1 MATKKIQLPDTITFK
16 ADGWLENAAIVGW
29 VNIMGDDV
37 IIHDDSIEIPTNT
50 LKDYP
55 EKFFN
60 YFIEEYPE
68 QNKPLN
74 MLEYRELANTTI
86 KGKETLSDVIKKVND
101 TLHKY
106 LSDKSTINTL
116 KLENVT
122 ITKKGNRE
130 YLQFDEDYKLFAKE
144 TLKNIDPKPVKNK
157 KSNDKKTANAEQYFN
172 DHQATLIK
180 TVKNYINQACNLIQ
194 AQLGALSRRYYS
206 YLYINKA
213 WTDSFLRQSESSKIS
228 PLDGM
233 TETFLQPAIDF
244 LTNKSTKKEPNEFC
258 ANCGRP
264 IYRKNDANGY
274 SWLNFG
280 VDIDRKTSHFWNY
293 QHQSDMCPLCK
304 LIYSAIPAALSFS
317 LDQSIFVNDN
327 RSIQTL
333 IDTNNNIKQSI
344 QSAITSNDHD
354 KNIWSKTFA
363 AFNEQKQK
371 ANLRSQNN
379 IEIINAQYDR
389 DKTHYQFI
397 NFSSIANEIMQII
410 NSHSFD
416 TNEHGT
422 KTWLSSLT
430 SASIKEFRGNDYYN
444 IYDIV
449 VNHILNAQRLDP
461 LIQDLI
467 TLKANNDQN
476 AYFSVNQ
483 IQCIIKI
490 NRAIL
495 IALYQR
501 QAHLF
506 QRRTNMSI
514 PDTTKI
520 NANDLKITWAIG
532 QKIAQ
537 QYQKENP
544 KKIRSLALQLN
555 NDLRANNLNSF
566 MYKIMTVCANYTISA
581 PNCLARTVDNTDLFK
596 QYADS
601 LLTGLIANI
610 NPDKKPNN
618 NSTEKTNN

>member
-1 MATKKIQLPDTITFK
+1 MANKKIQLPDTITFK

-50 LKDYP
+50 LKEYP

-60 YFIEEYPE
+60 YFAE
-68 QNKPLN
+68 QYYDRNKPLK
-74 MLEYRELANTTI
+74 MLKKQNLIDEPMDKRKDFI
-86 KGKETLSDVIKKVND
+86 KVMQKTND
-101 TLHKY
+101 TLHDY
-106 LSDKSTINTL
+106 LSTTSTLNTL
-116 KLENVT
+116 KLDNVT
-122 ITKKGNRE
+122 IVETKSRS
-130 YLQFDEDYKLFAKE
+130 YLQFDEDYKLFAKD
-144 TLKNIDPKPVKNK
+144 TLKEINPKPVKSNRTNK
-157 KSNDKKTANAEQYFN
+157 KRQDDAEQYFN
-172 DHQATLIK
+172 NHQTELIK
-180 TVKNYINQACNLIQ
+180 NLKDYINATTNLIQ
-194 AQLGALSRRYYS
+194 QHIDILTQRYLS
-206 YLYINKA
+206 YLIVNKA
-213 WTDSFLRQSESSKIS
+213 WTASFLLSNQSKVLT

-233 TETFLQPAIDF
+233 NKDFVMPAIDH
-244 LTNKSTKKEPNEFC
+244 LTTDHGNKKPSEYCPH
-258 ANCGRP
+258 CGRP
-264 IYRKNDANGY
+264 IYTAKEGNY

-280 VDIDRKTSHFWNY
+280 VYEKDKTNNFWNY
-293 QHQSDMCPLCK
+293 NVQSDMCPVCK
-304 LIYSAIPAALSFS
+304 LIYSAIPAGLSFS
-317 LDQSIFVNDN
+317 FDQSIFINDN

-344 QSAITSNDHD
+344 QSAITSNQH
-354 KNIWSKTFA
+354 NISLWSKTFD

-379 IEIINAQYDR
+379 IQIINAQYNG

-410 NSHSFD
+410 NNHSFN
-416 TNEHGT
+416 TKEHGT
-422 KTWLSSLT
+422 KTWLSALAG
-430 SASIKEFRGNDYYN
+430 ASIKQFRGNDYYN

-449 VNHILNAQRLDP
+449 TNHILNAQRLDS

-501 QAHLF
+501 QAHLS

-520 NANDLKITWAIG
+520 NSNDLKITWAIG

-555 NDLRANNLNSF
+555 NDLRANNLHSF

-581 PNCLARTVDNTDLFK
+581 PNCLAKTIDNVDLFK

-610 NPDKKPNN
+610 DTDKKSNTN
-618 NSTEKTNN
+618 ATEKTKD